1 MKFTLVSFKLV
12 HTIIII
18 TISGIASI
26 IIPFIVIIVFSIFAV
41 YLVLLKQRGGGE
53 NLTQAGK
60 PKTQSRVCLTFR
72 TSPYPRGLD
81 EGKVITEKQTLLYKS
96 FNNTFRKSGP
106 ILLFQELVN
115 LWCVVSSQSNERRN
129 EVSH

>member
-1 MKFTLVSFKLV
+1 M
-12 HTIIII
+12 
-18 TISGIASI
+18 
-26 IIPFIVIIVFSIFAV
+26 IIVFSIFAF

-53 NLTQAGK
+53 NLTLAGK
-60 PKTQSRVCLTFR
+60 PKTQSRVCFAR
-72 TSPYPRGLD
+72 TSPYPWGLD